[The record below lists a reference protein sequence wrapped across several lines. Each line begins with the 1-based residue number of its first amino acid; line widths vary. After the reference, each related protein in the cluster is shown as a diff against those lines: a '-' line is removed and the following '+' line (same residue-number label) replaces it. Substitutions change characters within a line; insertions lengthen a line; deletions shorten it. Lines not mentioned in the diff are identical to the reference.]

1 MANETALETM
11 IEDLEAGN
19 PPVESSAT
27 APEATS
33 DPPAGAAPASPV
45 DAEPVVEGEVDWQ
58 KRFEDTQ
65 RAFHQETETRA
76 ELERRV
82 AEYEAAQ
89 TAEPEPEFDPYAYV
103 QTPLTEDA
111 TNAANSVISQYGW
124 QAAADWARH
133 PNTAAQ
139 FGNDL
144 ANEVYKGWSAQQ
156 PIEANAWLA
165 NLAWA
170 DREAQM
176 RGEIES
182 LQLERAEERSTAIAE
197 NVWAEVNT
205 WPEFDTYAPVIGV
218 KMNQYQ
224 AQFGEI
230 NDPSLLKGLVR
241 DWYNSAVYEA
251 NQSAAAAAA
260 AAAEAGAAPRGSV
273 NTQRRGSAPAANPT
287 QDAEADAFRNDVLA
301 GIR

>member
-1 MANETALETM
+1 MANETDLETM

-27 APEATS
+27 TTEATS
-33 DPPAGAAPASPV
+33 DPPAGAPASPV
-45 DAEPVVEGEVDWQ
+45 DAEPVVEGEVDYQ

-65 RAFHQETETRA
+65 RAYHDQQQVVRDYEAR
-76 ELERRV
+76 L

-89 TAEPEPEFDPYAYV
+89 NYEPEPEFDPNAYV
-103 QTPLTEDA
+103 QTPLTEEA
-111 TNAANSVISQYGW
+111 FAAANSVVQRYGW
-124 QAAADWARH
+124 QWAADWARN
-133 PNTAAQ
+133 PQTAAQ
-139 FGNDL
+139 FGSEI
-144 ANEVYKGWSAQQ
+144 ANEIYKGWAAQQ

-176 RGEIES
+176 QDKISTIER
-182 LQLERAEERSTAIAE
+182 ERTEERQNAIAE
-197 NVWAEVNT
+197 RVYAEIQA
-205 WPEFDTYAPVIGV
+205 WPEYDQHAPLIIAKIG
-218 KMNQYQ
+218 QYQ

-230 NDPSLLKGLVR
+230 DDPVVMKNLVR
-241 DWYNSAVYEA
+241 DWYNSAAYDA
-251 NQSAAAAAA
+251 YQAAAAAAA